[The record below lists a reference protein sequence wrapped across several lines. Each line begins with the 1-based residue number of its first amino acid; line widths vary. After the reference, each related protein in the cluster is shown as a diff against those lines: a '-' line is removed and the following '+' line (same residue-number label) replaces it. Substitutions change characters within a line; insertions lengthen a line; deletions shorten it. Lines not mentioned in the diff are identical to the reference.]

1 MVNKTDIE
9 CDVHWKISDFPVPY
23 PDAIEFMEKRVEQIH
38 KGEKSECIW
47 LLEHP
52 PLYTA
57 GTSAEEKDLLTP
69 NRFPVYQTGRGG
81 EYTYHGP
88 GQKIAYIMLDLNK
101 RKKDVRWFIH
111 EVEGWIIDIC
121 SEFNIK
127 CTRREGRVGLW
138 VPQPQRGPDID
149 DKIAAIGIR
158 LRKWVSFHG
167 LSLNLEPN
175 LEHFNG
181 IVPCGI
187 KEHGI
192 TSFKKLNTAYTED
205 QIVKAFKT
213 HFETHFKA

>member
-121 SEFNIK
+121 SEFNIE
-127 CTRREGRVGLW
+127 CARREGRVGRW
-138 VPQPQRGPDID
+138 VPRPRRGPDID

>member
-1 MVNKTDIE
+1 MVNKTDFE
-9 CDVHWKISDFPVPY
+9 SDVHWKISNSPISY
-23 PDAIEFMEKRVEQIH
+23 PEALTFMEKRVEQIH
-38 KGEKSECIW
+38 KGEKPECIW

-69 NRFPVYQTGRGG
+69 NRFPVYKTGRGG

-111 EVEGWIIDIC
+111 EIEGWIIDIC
-121 SEFNIK
+121 TEFNID

-138 VPQPQRGPDID
+138 VPQPQRGPNID
-149 DKIAAIGIR
+149 NKIAAIGIR
-158 LRKWVSFHG
+158 LRKWISFHG
-167 LSLNLEPN
+167 LSLNLAPN
-175 LEHFNG
+175 LEHFTG

-192 TSFKKLNTAYTED
+192 TSFEKLNIPYTEE
-205 QIVKAFKT
+205 QIQKAFKT